1 MSEYFLSL
9 SRDDQREVLEIAS
22 AAMGRPAHLLEKDVW
37 VVWALS
43 ALYAKDSPLED
54 ALTFKGGTSLS
65 KVYRVIDRFSEDIDL
80 TYDIRRLIPD
90 LTGESGELPAS
101 SSQARKWTRAVRER
115 LPGWIAS
122 DVQPVMQAALTQA
135 GLDATLVIAGKENE
149 KLLLCYPPLKTGTGY
164 VKPEVALEFG
174 ARSTGEPHAAH
185 AITCDMAGQVADVLF
200 PIATPLVMSA
210 ARTFWEKATAAHVFC
225 AQGRIRGERYA
236 RHWHDLIALSRSPYF
251 QEAVTSKTLP
261 LAVAQHKSFFFS
273 EKDAD
278 GQVIDYVHAV
288 GGNLRL
294 APTGPARDALAE
306 DYALMVA
313 DDVMVGNALAFDDLM
328 QACSTLEQ
336 RINNV

>member
-1 MSEYFLSL
+1 MAEHFLNL
-9 SRDDQREVLEIAS
+9 NRGDQREVLEIAS

-43 ALYAKDSPLED
+43 ALYAETSPLAN

-90 LTGESGELPAS
+90 LMGESGELPAT
-101 SSQARKWTRAVRER
+101 SSQSRKWTKAVRER

-122 DVQPVMQAALTQA
+122 EVQPILQTALNNA
-135 GLDATLVIAGKENE
+135 GLDAKLVISGKENE
-149 KLLLCYPPLKTGTGY
+149 KLLLCYTPVKTGTGY

-174 ARSTGEPHAAH
+174 ARSTGEPHAAQVVS
-185 AITCDMAGQVADVLF
+185 CDMAGQVADVLF
-200 PIATPLVMSA
+200 PTASPLVMSA

-236 RHWHDLIALSRSPYF
+236 RHWHDLIALSRSEYF
-251 QEAVTSKTLP
+251 QQAIGDKALA
-261 LAVAQHKSFFFS
+261 LAVAQHKSFFFP

-278 GQVIDYVHAV
+278 GLVIDYVRAV
-288 GGNLRL
+288 SGHLQL
-294 APTGPARDALAE
+294 APVGQARDALAE
-306 DYALMVA
+306 DYALMIA
-313 DDVMVGNALAFDDLM
+313 DDVMVGQALAFGDLM
-328 QACSTLEQ
+328 QACEALEQ
-336 RINNV
+336 QINTA

>member
-1 MSEYFLSL
+1 MAEHFLSL

-43 ALYAKDSPLED
+43 ALYAESSPLAD

-65 KVYRVIDRFSEDIDL
+65 KVYRIIDRFSEDIDL

-90 LTGESGELPAS
+90 LIGESGELPANN
-101 SSQARKWTRAVRER
+101 SQEAKWTKAVRKR

-122 DVQPVMQAALTQA
+122 EVQPILQAALNNA
-135 GLDATLVIAGKENE
+135 GLDATLVISGKANE
-149 KLLLCYPPLKTGTGY
+149 KLLLCYAPVKTGTGY

-174 ARSTGEPHAAH
+174 ARSTGEPHATH
-185 AITCDMAGQVADVLF
+185 AISCDMAGQVADVLF
-200 PIATPLVMSA
+200 PTANPLVMSA

-225 AQGRIRGERYA
+225 VQGRIRGERYA
-236 RHWHDLIALSRSPYF
+236 RHWHDLIALSRSQHF
-251 QEAVTSKTLP
+251 QQAIGDRALA

-278 GQVIDYVHAV
+278 GQVIDYVQAV
-288 GGNLRL
+288 SGHLQL
-294 APTGPARDALAE
+294 APVGQARDALAE
-306 DYALMVA
+306 DYALMIA
-313 DDVMVGNALAFDDLM
+313 DNVMVGQALAFGDLM
-328 QACSTLEQ
+328 QACEALEQ
-336 RINNV
+336 QINAA